1 MDHKQVL
8 AEAARLLSDRG
19 QQYGAVQESF
29 RRAAAIASL
38 KLGFEILP
46 FEVCVILESVKDA
59 RRAYDHTKL
68 DSYVDGINYAAFAA
82 EFAEAY
88 NPQPF
93 HVRKGE
99 PPKVSENPS
108 LKDRA
113 PLSDVLKKVDE
124 AIAEEISGA
133 KQ

>member
-8 AEAARLLSDRG
+8 SECIRILSDRG
-19 QQYGAVQESF
+19 EQYGSVQDSF

-46 FEVCVILESVKDA
+46 YEICVILESVKDA

-68 DSYVDGINYAAFAA
+68 DSYVDGINYTAFAA

-88 NPQPF
+88 NPSSF
-93 HVRKGE
+93 TVRKAA
-99 PPKVSENPS
+99 PKQVPENPAVSEALRKVEEELVG
-108 LKDRA
+108 LKH
-113 PLSDVLKKVDE
+113 E
-124 AIAEEISGA
+124 
-133 KQ
+133 

>member
-1 MDHKQVL
+1 MDHKEVL
-8 AEAARLLSDRG
+8 SECIRILGDRG
-19 QQYGAVQESF
+19 EQYGSVKESF

-88 NPQPF
+88 NAAPFTVRKQTPQP
-93 HVRKGE
+93 VRATEVLDQVEAKLAAELG
-99 PPKVSENPS
+99 VSNE
-108 LKDRA
+108 
-113 PLSDVLKKVDE
+113 
-124 AIAEEISGA
+124 
-133 KQ
+133 